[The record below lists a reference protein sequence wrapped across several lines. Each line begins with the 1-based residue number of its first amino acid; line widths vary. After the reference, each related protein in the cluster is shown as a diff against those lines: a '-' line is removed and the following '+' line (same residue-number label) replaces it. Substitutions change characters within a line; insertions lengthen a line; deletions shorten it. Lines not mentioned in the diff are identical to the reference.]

1 MHNRQKIRSGPKVIH
16 RHRVGQ
22 HALRRVSELV
32 FAHGSAQA
40 VLGWID
46 IGGMQTPLLLELDRS
61 RLRKP
66 KGRLGLYYYDGVTT
80 DPRFEDLPETAPTHS
95 VHG

>member
-1 MHNRQKIRSGPKVIH
+1 MHNRRTVRAGLKVIH

-32 FAHGSAQA
+32 FTRGTPQA

-46 IGGMQTPLLLELDRS
+46 IGGMATPILLELDAAK
-61 RLRKP
+61 LRKP
-66 KGRLGLYYYDGVTT
+66 KGRLHLYYYDGVTA
-80 DPRFEDLPETAPTHS
+80 DPRFEDMPDVAPAA
-95 VHG
+95 VRP